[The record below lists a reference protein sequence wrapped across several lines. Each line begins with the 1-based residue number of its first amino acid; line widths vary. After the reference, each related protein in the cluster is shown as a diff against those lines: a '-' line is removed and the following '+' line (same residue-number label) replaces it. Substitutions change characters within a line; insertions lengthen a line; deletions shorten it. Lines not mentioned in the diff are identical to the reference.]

1 MESTTKRIEL
11 NLPEENYGLE
21 NRTISKV
28 IITKKESK
36 KRAITK
42 TNSWQI
48 TEEELQ
54 PDAQL
59 MYIRQL
65 VDGANVD
72 TNPCQTIL
80 KHITK
85 KIAGYKSQDIKKEL
99 YEEEKLVDVPYVLKT
114 LENAEN
120 ICYYCKETVKVLYE
134 NVREPLQ
141 WSLDRIDNSIGHNKE
156 NVVIA
161 CLQCNVGRKT
171 MHQGRYEFTK
181 QLVITKL

>member
-1 MESTTKRIEL
+1 MESTTKRIDL
-11 NLPEENYGLE
+11 NLPEEKDGME
-21 NRTISKV
+21 NRAISKIV
-28 IITKKESK
+28 ITMKKPK

-42 TNSWQI
+42 TWNI

-59 MYIRQL
+59 MYIREL
-65 VDGANVD
+65 VNGTNVD
-72 TNPCQTIL
+72 ISPCQIIL
-80 KHITK
+80 KHITQ

-120 ICYYCKETVKVLYE
+120 ICYYCKEPVKVLYE

-141 WSLDRIDNSIGHNKE
+141 WSLDRIDNSIGHNRE

>member
-1 MESTTKRIEL
+1 MSIKKINIEFP
-11 NLPEENYGLE
+11 NQNDELE
-21 NRTISKV
+21 NPCENKLIAM
-28 IITKKESK
+28 KKTPK
-36 KRAITK
+36 NRAITQ
-42 TNSWQI
+42 TDMWNI
-48 TEEELQ
+48 TEEDMQ

-59 MYIRQL
+59 TYIRQL
-65 VDGANVD
+65 VNNENVD
-72 TNPCQTIL
+72 VNPCQVIL
-80 KHITK
+80 KHVTQ
-85 KIAGYKSQDIKKEL
+85 KIAGYKAQDIKKSL
-99 YEEEKLVDVPYVLKT
+99 YEPDQIVDVHYALKT

-120 ICYYCKETVKVLYE
+120 ICYYCKKPVQVLYE
-134 NVREPLQ
+134 KAREPTQ

>member
-11 NLPEENYGLE
+11 NLPEEKEELE
-21 NRTISKV
+21 NLTKSKV
-28 IITKKESK
+28 IITKKEPK

-42 TNSWQI
+42 TWNI
-48 TEEELQ
+48 TEEELH

-59 MYIRQL
+59 MYIREL
-65 VDGANVD
+65 VDGTNMD
-72 TNPCQTIL
+72 TSPCQIIL
-80 KHITK
+80 KHITQ
-85 KIAGYKSQDIKKEL
+85 KIAGYKSQDIKKGL

-120 ICYYCKETVKVLYE
+120 ICYYCKEPVKVLYE

-141 WSLDRIDNSIGHNKE
+141 WSLDRIDNSIGHNRE

>member
-1 MESTTKRIEL
+1 MSIKKINIEFP
-11 NLPEENYGLE
+11 NQNDELE
-21 NRTISKV
+21 NPCENKLIAM
-28 IITKKESK
+28 KKTPK
-36 KRAITK
+36 NRAITQ
-42 TNSWQI
+42 TDMWNI
-48 TEEELQ
+48 TEEDMQ

-59 MYIRQL
+59 TYIRQL
-65 VDGANVD
+65 VNNENVD
-72 TNPCQTIL
+72 VNPCQVIL
-80 KHITK
+80 KHVTQ
-85 KIAGYKSQDIKKEL
+85 KIAGYKAQDIKKSL
-99 YEEEKLVDVPYVLKT
+99 YEPDQIVDVHYALKT

-120 ICYYCKETVKVLYE
+120 ICYYCKKPVQVLYE
-134 NVREPLQ
+134 KAREPLQ

>member
-1 MESTTKRIEL
+1 MSIKKINIKFPNKNDE
-11 NLPEENYGLE
+11 LE
-21 NRTISKV
+21 NPCENKLIAM
-28 IITKKESK
+28 KKTPK
-36 KRAITK
+36 KRAITQTDMWK
-42 TNSWQI
+42 I
-48 TEEELQ
+48 TKEDME

-59 MYIRQL
+59 TYIRQL
-65 VDGANVD
+65 VDDMNVD
-72 TNPCQTIL
+72 TNPCQVIL
-80 KHITK
+80 KHITQ
-85 KIAGYKSQDIKKEL
+85 KIGGYKSQDVKKSL
-99 YEEEKLVDVPYVLKT
+99 YEPEKIVDVPYVLKT

-120 ICYYCKETVKVLYE
+120 ICYYCKESVKVLYE
-134 NVREPLQ
+134 KAREPLQ

>member
-1 MESTTKRIEL
+1 M
-11 NLPEENYGLE
+11 E
-21 NRTISKV
+21 NRAISKV

-36 KRAITK
+36 KRVITK
-42 TNSWQI
+42 TWNI
-48 TEEELQ
+48 TEEELH

-59 MYIRQL
+59 MYIREL
-65 VDGANVD
+65 VDGTNVD
-72 TNPCQTIL
+72 TNPCQIIL
-80 KHITK
+80 KHITQ

-99 YEEEKLVDVPYVLKT
+99 YEEEKLVDVAYVLKT

-120 ICYYCKETVKVLYE
+120 ICYYCKEQVKVLYE

-141 WSLDRIDNSIGHNKE
+141 WSLDRIDNSIGHNRE

>member
-11 NLPEENYGLE
+11 NLPEEKEELE
-21 NRTISKV
+21 NLTKSKV

-36 KRAITK
+36 RRVITK
-42 TNSWQI
+42 TWNI
-48 TEEELQ
+48 TEEELH

-65 VDGANVD
+65 VDDMNVD
-72 TNPCQTIL
+72 TNPCQVIL
-80 KHITK
+80 KHITQ

-120 ICYYCKETVKVLYE
+120 ICYYCKESVKVLYE

>member
-1 MESTTKRIEL
+1 MSIKKINIEFP
-11 NLPEENYGLE
+11 NQNDELE
-21 NRTISKV
+21 NPCENKLIAM
-28 IITKKESK
+28 KKTPK
-36 KRAITK
+36 NRAITQ
-42 TNSWQI
+42 TDMWNI
-48 TEEELQ
+48 TEEDMQ

-59 MYIRQL
+59 TYIRQL
-65 VDGANVD
+65 VNNENVD
-72 TNPCQTIL
+72 VNPCQVIL
-80 KHITK
+80 KHVTQ
-85 KIAGYKSQDIKKEL
+85 KIAGYRAQDIKKSL
-99 YEEEKLVDVPYVLKT
+99 YEPDQIVDVHYALKT

-120 ICYYCKETVKVLYE
+120 ICYYCKKPVQVLYE
-134 NVREPLQ
+134 KAREPTQ